1 MTSEEKEVVAPAS
14 QAPQQ
19 PELFTASDVARFCQ
33 VDLKTIHNWADKGEI
48 RHFRTPGRHLRFRR
62 LDVLDF
68 LRKYGY
74 PIPEVL
80 RLGKPKVV
88 VVDEDPAVLAAIR
101 RALAKKFDLTTF
113 QDAFDALVAVGSLQ
127 PDALILDLTMPGLD
141 GVRCLTRLHGI
152 DATSHIRC
160 LVYSA
165 RDDLKKAATDAGAYD
180 FIKKGEL
187 AELRD
192 SLERLMGLERG

>member
-1 MTSEEKEVVAPAS
+1 MESSDKS
-14 QAPQQ
+14 L
-19 PELFTASDVARFCQ
+19 PELFTASEFARFCQ

-80 RLGKPKVV
+80 QANRPKVV
-88 VVDEDPAVLAAIR
+88 VIDNDPAALASVR
-101 RALAKKFDLTTF
+101 RALSKHFDVATF
-113 QDAFDALVAVGSLQ
+113 QEPFDALVAMGSLQ
-127 PDALILDLTMPGLD
+127 PDVVVTEVVFEGLD
-141 GVRCLTRLHGI
+141 GLRFVERLRAI

-160 LVYSA
+160 IVHS
-165 RDDLKKAATDAGAYD
+165 KKADLEKAALEAGATS
-180 FIKKGEL
+180 FVSKGETTRLREAIEHATGL
-187 AELRD
+187 AR
-192 SLERLMGLERG
+192 

>member
-1 MTSEEKEVVAPAS
+1 MESSGKSV
-14 QAPQQ
+14 
-19 PELFTASDVARFCQ
+19 PELFTASEFARFCQ

-80 RLGKPKVV
+80 QTSRPKVV
-88 VVDEDPAVLAAIR
+88 AIDNDPAVLATIR
-101 RALAKKFDLTTF
+101 RALSKQFEVATF
-113 QDAFDALVAVGSLQ
+113 QDAFDALVAMGSLQ
-127 PDALILDLTMPGLD
+127 PDAVVTDIELEGLD
-141 GVRCLTRLHGI
+141 GLRFVERLRAI

-160 LVYSA
+160 IVHSSHTE
-165 RDDLKKAATDAGAYD
+165 KEQAALEAGATS
-180 FIKKGEL
+180 FVGKGDTSG
-187 AELRD
+187 LREAV
-192 SLERLMGLERG
+192 ERATGIARS